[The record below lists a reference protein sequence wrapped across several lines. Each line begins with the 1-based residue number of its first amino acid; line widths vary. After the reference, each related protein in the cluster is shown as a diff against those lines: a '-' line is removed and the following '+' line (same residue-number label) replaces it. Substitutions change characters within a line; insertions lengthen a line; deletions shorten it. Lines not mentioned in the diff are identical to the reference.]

1 MCLCVCVCLN
11 NHFFLADPSMQEM
24 LETVVSTIQG
34 QINVQNIAKKPTKT
48 NEKLSLQ
55 ETASLD
61 VIIAKYL

>member
-1 MCLCVCVCLN
+1 
-11 NHFFLADPSMQEM
+11 MQEM

-34 QINVQNIAKKPTKT
+34 QINVQNIAKKTTKT
-48 NEKLSLQ
+48 NEKLSLR